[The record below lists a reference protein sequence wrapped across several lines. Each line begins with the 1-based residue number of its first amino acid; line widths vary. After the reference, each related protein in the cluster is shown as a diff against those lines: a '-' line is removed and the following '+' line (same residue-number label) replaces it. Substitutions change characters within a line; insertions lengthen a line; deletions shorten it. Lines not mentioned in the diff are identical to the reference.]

1 MQYNTLNSPTY
12 PITTTMMDGRYFATW
27 SNGIMHGIMQS
38 HLGVGVGK
46 KKIFCTVMENSA

>member
-1 MQYNTLNSPTY
+1 
-12 PITTTMMDGRYFATW
+12 MMDGRYFATW